1 MKIKFSKVLAIVC
14 ALSVA
19 FAGLT
24 AFAAGEVTTITTYDA
39 NNNADVDI
47 TVTSTVTGAEANKE
61 VTYYVNNADGIVYI
75 NQKTADENG
84 DTSFIFKAKQG
95 DVIRAT
101 AKFGTD
107 AATNA
112 FPTFTFAEGINY
124 LTEGTA
130 TATVVS
136 YGSQAYIPVDENGTE
151 GAEVTASHSFKAKV
165 SGAAVEYGIK
175 IGDNLYPA
183 AGCSEVDG
191 TYMVVINGNVNFA
204 DKTVYAYAKK
214 ADGTVVPSSTAFTIE

>member
-1 MKIKFSKVLAIVC
+1 MKIKFSKVMAIVC
-14 ALSVA
+14 AVSVA

-39 NNNADVDI
+39 NNGTDVEI

-61 VTYYVNNADGIVYI
+61 VTYYVSKGSEIVYI

-84 DTSFIFKAKQG
+84 DTDFVFKAKQG
-95 DVIRAT
+95 NVLAAT

-136 YGSQAYIPVDENGTE
+136 YGAQEYTPVDENGNE
-151 GAEVTASHSFKAKV
+151 GTAVTGNVFKAKV

-191 TYMVVINGNVNFA
+191 TYMVIINGTGINLA
-204 DKTVYAYAKK
+204 GATVYAYAKK
-214 ADGTVVPSSTAFTIE
+214 ADGTIVPSATAFTIQ